1 MALKR
6 ANGEGN
12 LRKRSN
18 GTWEARI
25 TVGVDPATGKLI
37 SKSVYA
43 RTQKEVRAK
52 VKALQ
57 AKLEGHDNP
66 TAALTQSAAVEPEPE
81 TEKEMTVGEWLDTWL
96 ETYVKYSVKPYTMDA
111 YQRNCDN
118 YIKPMLGKI
127 RLAALNAPQIQRF
140 YNSLLTEKKLSPK
153 TVRNIHG
160 VFHKALEQAVKL
172 GMIRSNPTNLC
183 DLPKVRRKEIHPM
196 EQEEITA
203 FLKAI
208 EGCKYELVYRVTLF
222 TGMRQGEILGLTWD
236 CVDFQ
241 HNALYVNKQL
251 QKAKKVG
258 GQYVLVPTKS
268 GRSRMITV
276 APSVMDLLKKQKS
289 QQAQMRL
296 LAGQDWKNP
305 WDLVFTNEFGG
316 NLSHF
321 TVYKTFKEIVRSM
334 GLGQER
340 FHDLRH
346 SYAVVSIESGDDIK
360 TVQANLGHATA
371 SFTLDVYGH
380 VSQKMRQQS
389 ADRMEQF
396 IQKISG

>member
-1 MALKR
+1 MRKTRKNAQGAGTIRKR
-6 ANGEGN
+6 ADG
-12 LRKRSN
+12 R
-18 GTWEARI
+18 WEARF
-25 TVGVDPATGKLI
+25 TTGFDPASGKQVQ
-37 SKSVYA
+37 KSIYGK
-43 RTQKEVRAK
+43 TQKEVRE
-52 VKALQ
+52 
-57 AKLEGHDNP
+57 KLAQITTELDDGTYMEP
-66 TAALTQSAAVEPEPE
+66 TKDTVE
-81 TEKEMTVGEWLDTWL
+81 EWLDTWL
-96 ETYVKYSVKPYTMDA
+96 ETYVKYSVKPYTLDA

-140 YNSLLTEKKLSPK
+140 YNGLLTEKELSPK

-203 FLKAI
+203 FLRAI

-251 QKAKKVG
+251 QKTKKVG
-258 GQYVLVPTKS
+258 GQYALAPTKS

-276 APSVMDLLKKQKS
+276 APSVMNLLKKQKS

-296 LAGQDWKNP
+296 LAGKAWNNSL
-305 WDLVFTNEFGG
+305 DLVFTNELGG
-316 NLSHF
+316 HLSHF
-321 TVYKTFKEIVRSM
+321 TVYIHFKRIVKE
-334 GLGQER
+334 LGMPEER

-346 SYAVVSIESGDDIK
+346 SFAVASIESGDDIK
-360 TVQANLGHATA
+360 TVQSNLGHATA

-380 VSQKMRQQS
+380 ISQKMRQQS

-396 IQKISG
+396 IQKVSG

>member
-1 MALKR
+1 MRKTRKNAQGAGTIRKR
-6 ANGEGN
+6 ADG
-12 LRKRSN
+12 R
-18 GTWEARI
+18 WEARF
-25 TVGVDPATGKLI
+25 TTGFDPASGKQVQ
-37 SKSVYA
+37 KSIYGK
-43 RTQKEVRAK
+43 TQKEVRE
-52 VKALQ
+52 
-57 AKLEGHDNP
+57 KLAQITTELDDGTYMEP
-66 TAALTQSAAVEPEPE
+66 TKDTVE
-81 TEKEMTVGEWLDTWL
+81 EWLDTWL
-96 ETYVKYSVKPYTMDA
+96 ETYVKYSVKPYTLYA

-140 YNSLLTEKKLSPK
+140 YNGLLTEKELSPK

-251 QKAKKVG
+251 QKTKKVG
-258 GQYVLVPTKS
+258 GQYALAPTKS

-276 APSVMDLLKKQKS
+276 APSVMNLLKKQKS

-296 LAGQDWKNP
+296 LAGKAWNNSL
-305 WDLVFTNEFGG
+305 DLVFTNELGG
-316 NLSHF
+316 HLSHF
-321 TVYKTFKEIVRSM
+321 TVYIHFKRIVKE
-334 GLGQER
+334 LGMPEER

-346 SYAVVSIESGDDIK
+346 SFAVASIESGDDIK
-360 TVQANLGHATA
+360 TVQSNLGHATA

-380 VSQKMRQQS
+380 ISQKMRQQS

-396 IQKISG
+396 IQKVSG